1 MELSKGNFREDLY
14 YRLNLVHI
22 KLPPLRERKEDIPL
36 LAKYF
41 LKHSKVSGK
50 GDKEISK
57 DAFQV
62 LMDYDWPGNIREVE
76 NIIERFCIFIE
87 AKQITA
93 ENMKPYFQISTSPL
107 EGEWQG
113 TTEIAQLEKAHIL
126 RVLSRCEG
134 NKTKAAHLLGI
145 SVKTLYN
152 KIKSY
157 DISL

>member
-1 MELSKGNFREDLY
+1 
-14 YRLNLVHI
+14 
-22 KLPPLRERKEDIPL
+22 
-36 LAKYF
+36 
-41 LKHSKVSGK
+41 VSGK
-50 GDKEISK
+50 RDKELSR
-57 DAFQV
+57 DALQI
-62 LMDYDWPGNIREVE
+62 LMDYNWPGNIRELE

-87 AKQITA
+87 EKQITA
-93 ENMKPYFQISTSPL
+93 ENMKPYFQISASPL
-107 EGEWQG
+107 EGEGQE